1 MSRIL
6 VNYPGGYKAALERYE
21 GKNALFQIECDG
33 KMMHLRGVFHV
44 LPDPSSGSI
53 FVYIF
58 HAGRIAASDPPD
70 TAGYDIHLSQSH
82 LDSVVPGIFQEKG
95 DHWEVQFPFGCRHH
109 IPSNMSHHVEP

>member
-82 LDSVVPGIFQEKG
+82 LDSVVPGIFQEK
-95 DHWEVQFPFGCRHH
+95 DRK
-109 IPSNMSHHVEP
+109 STRLNS